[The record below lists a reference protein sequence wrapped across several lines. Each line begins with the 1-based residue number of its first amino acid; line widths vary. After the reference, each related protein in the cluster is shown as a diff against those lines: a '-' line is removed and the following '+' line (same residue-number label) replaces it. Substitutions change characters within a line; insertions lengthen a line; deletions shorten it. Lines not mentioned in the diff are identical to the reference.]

1 MRDLNQ
7 LRQTVQQDPEME
19 RQVQDLIRQ
28 MERLDPSRFPG
39 NPALFEQLHTQ
50 VLADVDKLEL
60 QLRRQLDDKQ
70 SGQIRSGDSQT
81 VPAGYE
87 GSVADYY
94 RRLSKNN
101 TNK

>member
-1 MRDLNQ
+1 
-7 LRQTVQQDPEME
+7 
-19 RQVQDLIRQ
+19 
-28 MERLDPSRFPG
+28 
-39 NPALFEQLHTQ
+39 
-50 VLADVDKLEL
+50 
-60 QLRRQLDDKQ
+60 LRRQLDDKQ

-87 GSVADYY
+87 ESVADYY